1 MLNTTQ
7 ENMKEEINQEIGKG
21 VRLDHIR
28 DTAGEWVDGWLPV
41 YNNQIIEE
49 WQKMPSEY
57 DNRGAN
63 ELGWQEAELDIVKL
77 MRLDL
82 YLYYTDLFNE
92 VLDEIEEDDAVYEQ
106 ELEDEQDSVETISW
120 SSSNPTGE
128 VSA

>member
-1 MLNTTQ
+1 MLNATQ

-28 DTAGEWVDGWLPV
+28 DTAGEWIENWVPV

-82 YLYYTDLFNE
+82 YLYYSDLFNA
-92 VLDEIEEDDAVYEQ
+92 VLDEIEEDHAVYEQ
-106 ELEDEQDSVETISW
+106 ELEDEK
-120 SSSNPTGE
+120 NKE